1 MLDEKSHRKP
11 AFDEANSA
19 SVVLADGQT
28 WYLPKPWL
36 EVRPV
41 FRGGKPISAY
51 RVLTCGAELD
61 ALIEALADADDLDA
75 QVIAVASLAAYALR
89 WNYDLSDAELD
100 QLLAFRCSDPASLQ
114 WMRDVFSVATGQ
126 SGPKA
131 SSAGGD

>member
-1 MLDEKSHRKP
+1 MIDEKAKRKETIR
-11 AFDEANSA
+11 EADSA
-19 SVVLADGQT
+19 PVVLADGQT

-41 FRGGKPISAY
+41 FRGGKPTSVY

-61 ALIEALADADDLDA
+61 ALIEALADVEDLDG
-75 QVIAVASLAAYALR
+75 QVVAVASLAAYMLR
-89 WNYDLSDAELD
+89 WNYELDDSELD
-100 QLLAFRCSDPASLQ
+100 QLLCFRCSDPTSLQ